1 MSRSGQS
8 TDSWKVPSNV
18 TSASLSSTDLSTRR
32 STRPGPP
39 GPVSP
44 TANAVTTLSPLG
56 LDDVAL
62 ESDGY
67 LGRWQ
72 QASADTSLPH
82 CIANLEASGALGN
95 LRHLAGKSDEPFRGM
110 WFADS
115 DVYKTLEGAAWQLA
129 QRDTDD
135 GALRRFVE
143 RAVTLIAAAQQDDGY
158 LNSWVQIVRPDDRW
172 QDLRWGHELYCAGHL
187 IQAAVAADR
196 TGASA
201 DLLAVAQRL
210 ADLLAD
216 RFGASGTR
224 GICGHP
230 EIETALVELFRAT
243 GQQRYLDLAARMIDL
258 RGHGLLADAPKPSV
272 ISAHTFGAQYFQDHT
287 PVREAA
293 TATGHAVRQL
303 YLEAGVVDVA
313 VETGDADLLAAS
325 ERVWD
330 DLFSTKTYVTGAH
343 GSRHRDEAIGDA
355 YELPPDRAY
364 AETCAAIASFHW
376 NWRLLLATG
385 RHRYAEEME
394 RVLYNAIAVST
405 AVDGK
410 HFFYS
415 NPLQLR
421 AGHDGSDEDAPS
433 QRLSWYRCA
442 CCPPNLTRLVGCL
455 NGYLATTDA
464 TGVQVHL
471 YAPARVRADVPG
483 GAVALRVSTD
493 YPWDG
498 RIEVTVERV
507 ESDQEWTLA
516 LRIPA
521 WADDVRAS
529 IDGEPVVVDPD
540 AGYLRLS
547 RTWPE
552 GTSLVLELG
561 MPARLVGAHPK
572 VDAVRGSVALARGP
586 LVYCIEDADLG
597 PGIAL
602 DDVVLDPASPP
613 RAAAR
618 DDLLDVPVVI
628 TAQGRVRSGASS
640 LYSTW
645 PPATDAAAAAPL
657 ELTAIPYFRWG
668 NRDPGAMRVWVP
680 ISGADER

>member
-1 MSRSGQS
+1 M
-8 TDSWKVPSNV
+8 
-18 TSASLSSTDLSTRR
+18 TSASLSSTDRPTRR

-44 TANAVTTLSPLG
+44 TANAVSALSPLG

-62 ESDGY
+62 EPDGY

-82 CIANLEASGALGN
+82 CIGNLDASGALGN
-95 LRHLAGKSDEPFRGM
+95 LRRLAGKSDEPFRGM

-135 GALRRFVE
+135 GTLRRFVE
-143 RAVTLIAAAQQDDGY
+143 RAVAVIAAAQQDDGY

-172 QDLRWGHELYCAGHL
+172 LDLRWGHELYCAGHL

-196 TGASA
+196 TGASP
-201 DLLAVAQRL
+201 DLLAVAQRF

-216 RFGASGTR
+216 RFGPDGVA

-230 EIETALVELFRAT
+230 EIETALVELFRVT

-272 ISAHTFGAQYFQDHT
+272 ISSHNFGAQYFQDHA
-287 PVREAA
+287 PVREATA
-293 TATGHAVRQL
+293 ATGHAVRQL
-303 YLEAGVVDVA
+303 YLESGVVDVA
-313 VETGDADLLAAS
+313 VETGDAELLAAS

-330 DLFSTKTYVTGAH
+330 DLFATKTYVTGAH

-455 NGYLATTDA
+455 NGYLATSDP

-471 YAPARVRADVPG
+471 YAAAGVRADVPG
-483 GAVALRVSTD
+483 GSVALRVGTD

-521 WADDVRAS
+521 WAADVRAS
-529 IDGEPVVVDPD
+529 IDGEPVTVDAED
-540 AGYLRLS
+540 GYLRLS

-552 GTSLVLELG
+552 GTSVVLELG

-572 VDAVRGSVALARGP
+572 VDAVRGCVALARGP
-586 LVYCIEDADLG
+586 LVYCIEDADLD

-602 DDVVLDPASPP
+602 DDVVLDPASPLT
-613 RAAAR
+613 ADAR
-618 DDLLDVPVVI
+618 GDLLDVPVVI
-628 TAQGRVRSGASS
+628 RVQGRVRPGASS

-645 PPATDAAAAAPL
+645 SSATEEAATPI

-668 NRDPGAMRVWVP
+668 NREPGAMRVWVP
-680 ISGADER
+680 TA